1 MLIDDLVEY
10 CDEQY
15 QSGECGA
22 CTGKDRCVNECDG
35 NCKLCLDDI
44 HFHEQQRRT
53 QYNCER
59 LLYYYVCRY
68 SYKYCSSQYSTKS
81 SINIFIPTQLSY
93 YFINQCNICR
103 QPLYCIKRILG

>member
-44 HFHEQQRRT
+44 HFHERAHII
-53 QYNCER
+53 
-59 LLYYYVCRY
+59 
-68 SYKYCSSQYSTKS
+68 S
-81 SINIFIPTQLSY
+81 
-93 YFINQCNICR
+93 
-103 QPLYCIKRILG
+103 

>member
-44 HFHEQQRRT
+44 HFHEQEHNMIVKDYFIT
-53 QYNCER
+53 MF
-59 LLYYYVCRY
+59 VDIH
-68 SYKYCSSQYSTKS
+68 
-81 SINIFIPTQLSY
+81 INIVQ
-93 YFINQCNICR
+93 
-103 QPLYCIKRILG
+103 K